1 MGDMDQTADR
11 LMTYTWRNLAN
22 YPVLGSTWDSK
33 IRSKAWELGKI
44 STIHEISGIKW
55 WKLFLFSPNIS
66 NSIFLVSSINNC
78 DPFLCILMLLVCL
91 FFPFKSLMLLKYII
105 LFITCAGIS
114 YSFLGLIFWLSID
127 LYACCDCFLAS
138 STLQDIAILDRTT

>member
-1 MGDMDQTADR
+1 MDQTADH
-11 LMTYTWRNLAN
+11 LMTYIWRNLAN
-22 YPVLGSTWDSK
+22 HLVLGSTLLWDSK
-33 IRSKAWELGKI
+33 TRNKAWELGKI

-66 NSIFLVSSINNC
+66 NSILLVSSINNC

-91 FFPFKSLMLLKYII
+91 FFLFESLMLLKYII

-127 LYACCDCFLAS
+127 LYACCDCFLVS
-138 STLQDIAILDRTT
+138 NDIAILDRTI